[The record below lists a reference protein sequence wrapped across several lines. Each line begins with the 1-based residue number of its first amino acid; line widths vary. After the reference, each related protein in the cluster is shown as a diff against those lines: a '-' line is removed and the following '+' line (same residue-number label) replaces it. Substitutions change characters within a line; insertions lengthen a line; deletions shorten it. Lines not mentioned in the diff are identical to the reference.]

1 MASAKS
7 ITRVVAIITSGLMMV
22 ALGNAQ
28 TQGSNTGT
36 LRAGVGTVLPQS
48 QPLRPVVEQPQ
59 PEPEPIDTSPTVI
72 KPGIPPKEMG
82 GTYRIQVGAYTV
94 VLNAVAAFDKVIEAG
109 LSPLYERNGEYL
121 RVVLTNVRPE
131 EVSAIAEKLGKV
143 GFRTALI
150 RAEGEEW

>member
-1 MASAKS
+1 MR
-7 ITRVVAIITSGLMMV
+7 IVAIITSGLMMV
-22 ALGNAQ
+22 ALCNAQ
-28 TQGSNTGT
+28 SQGNNTGT

-48 QPLRPVVEQPQ
+48 QPPKLVIEQPEPE

-82 GTYRIQVGAYTV
+82 GTYRIQVGAYTI
-94 VLNAVAAFDKVIEAG
+94 VLNAVAAFDKVREAG

-121 RVVLTNVRPE
+121 RVVLTNVKPE

>member
-1 MASAKS
+1 MGVKS
-7 ITRVVAIITSGLMMV
+7 IARIVAIISSGLMMV
-22 ALGNAQ
+22 ALCNAQ
-28 TQGSNTGT
+28 SQGGNTGT

-48 QPLRPVVEQPQ
+48 QPPIPVVEQPK
-59 PEPEPIDTSPTVI
+59 PEPEPVDTSPTVI

-82 GTYRIQVGAYTV
+82 GTYRIQVGAYTI
-94 VLNAVAAFDKVIEAG
+94 VLNAVAAFDKVREAG

-121 RVVLTNVRPE
+121 RVVLTNVKPE

>member
-1 MASAKS
+1 MR
-7 ITRVVAIITSGLMMV
+7 TVAIIISGLMTV
-22 ALGNAQ
+22 ALCSAQ
-28 TQGSNTGT
+28 SQGGNTGT

-48 QPLRPVVEQPQ
+48 QPPKPVVEQPE

-82 GTYRIQVGAYTV
+82 GTYRIQVGAYTI
-94 VLNAVAAFDKVIEAG
+94 VLNAVAAFDKVREAG

-121 RVVLTNVRPE
+121 RVVLTNIKPE

>member
-1 MASAKS
+1 MGVKS
-7 ITRVVAIITSGLMMV
+7 ITRIGAIITSGLMMV
-22 ALGNAQ
+22 ALCNAQ
-28 TQGSNTGT
+28 SQESNAGT

-48 QPLRPVVEQPQ
+48 QPQRPVLEQPQ
-59 PEPEPIDTSPTVI
+59 PEPQLIDTSPAVI

-82 GTYRIQVGAYTV
+82 GTYRIQVGAFTI
-94 VLNAVAAFDKVIEAG
+94 VLNAVAAFDKVREAG

-121 RVVLTNVRPE
+121 RVVLTNVKPE
-131 EVSAIAEKLGKV
+131 EVSTIAEKLGRV